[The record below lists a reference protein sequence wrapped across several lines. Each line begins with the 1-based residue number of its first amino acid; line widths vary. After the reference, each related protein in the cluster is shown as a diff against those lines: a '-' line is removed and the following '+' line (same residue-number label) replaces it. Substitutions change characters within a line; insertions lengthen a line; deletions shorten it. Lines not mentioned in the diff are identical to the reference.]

1 MEKAFDFLSSHKD
14 VAFATVE
21 QNKPKIRVFQIMK
34 QEGHTLYF
42 ATSPHKEVYRQLQEN
57 SNIELLAMDNNI
69 SVRVTGCAVFD
80 VPDEVAREIYENN
93 PVLPRLYKQYTDLA
107 YSIVP
112 TIFSYD
118 GIPEVIDFA
127 EKNGIFPSIGELEN
141 AGNVYRKG
149 IKDVLDVNSEDLLNL
164 KKLAD
169 NYSNGDYKR
178 PICSAILTGIHI
190 DNMGD
195 CIVDRTSGLN
205 CKWFLLTEPDVYK
218 IGNIRNISV
227 KHLFDKVNE
236 YRKQQFTK
244 NNNLFKKYIEEEVV
258 FGGCGGNIKEVFKLA
273 IELNG

>member
-107 YSIVP
+107 YFRLPVSKLDYYDLTP
-112 TIFSYD
+112 TPHTFEHY
-118 GIPEVIDFA
+118 EY
-127 EKNGIFPSIGELEN
+127 GE
-141 AGNVYRKG
+141 
-149 IKDVLDVNSEDLLNL
+149 
-164 KKLAD
+164 
-169 NYSNGDYKR
+169 
-178 PICSAILTGIHI
+178 
-190 DNMGD
+190 
-195 CIVDRTSGLN
+195 
-205 CKWFLLTEPDVYK
+205 
-218 IGNIRNISV
+218 
-227 KHLFDKVNE
+227 
-236 YRKQQFTK
+236 
-244 NNNLFKKYIEEEVV
+244 
-258 FGGCGGNIKEVFKLA
+258 
-273 IELNG
+273 